1 MWAAYTETMKAAEK
15 AGRAHVARA
24 RIRTL
29 VASETYGER
38 FVSRTLGEGCWV
50 SDPGEGRSLQVCQ
63 RTTTDSSPRRFRVE
77 RTVT

>member
-1 MWAAYTETMKAAEK
+1 MWAAYTETMSAAET
-15 AGRAHVARA
+15 AGRAGEAQA

-38 FVSRTLGEGCWV
+38 FVSRTLGGALV
-50 SDPGEGRSLQVCQ
+50 SDPGEGPSLQVCQ
-63 RTTTDSSPRRFRVE
+63 RTTTDSSPCRFRAE